1 MKSLSSAINE
11 SVSRTKLVNMIYKEV
26 ERLRLTSK
34 LYKDEYWQGP
44 SDVFNCIR
52 DVIAKTG
59 GDYELVVNVPNGG
72 YRKSKDGMSEW
83 KEYEL
88 EIISVDDGKTVIIG
102 LLNAHAAGKV
112 DDPFSAYDMSLILN
126 KA

>member
-1 MKSLSSAINE
+1 MKSLSTAINE

-102 LLNAHAAGKV
+102 MLNAHAAGKV
-112 DDPFSAYDMSLILN
+112 SDPFSEYDMSLILN

>member
-1 MKSLSSAINE
+1 MKSLSTAINE

-102 LLNAHAAGKV
+102 MLNAHAAGKV

>member
-1 MKSLSSAINE
+1 MKSLSQTINE

-34 LYKDEYWQGP
+34 LYKDEYWEGP

-88 EIISVDDGKTVIIG
+88 EITENETGKTVIVG
-102 LLNAHAAGKV
+102 MLKAHAAGKV
-112 DDPFSAYDMSLILN
+112 DDPFSAYDMSLILD

>member
-26 ERLRLTSK
+26 QRLKLTSK
-34 LYKDEYWQGP
+34 LYKDEYWEGP

-72 YRKSKDGMSEW
+72 YRKSRDGMSQW
-83 KEYEL
+83 KEYDL
-88 EIISVDDGKTVIIG
+88 DIINVENGKTVIIG
-102 LLNAHAAGKV
+102 LLCAHAAGKV
-112 DDPFSAYDMSLILN
+112 DDPFSAYDMSLILD

>member
-112 DDPFSAYDMSLILN
+112 NDPFSAYDMSLILN

>member
-34 LYKDEYWQGP
+34 LYRDEYWQGP

>member
-112 DDPFSAYDMSLILN
+112 SDPFSAYDMSLILN

>member
-59 GDYELVVNVPNGG
+59 GDYELIVNVPNGG

-112 DDPFSAYDMSLILN
+112 NDPFSAYDMSLILN

>member
-34 LYKDEYWQGP
+34 LYRDEYWQGP

-59 GDYELVVNVPNGG
+59 GDYELIVNVPNGG

>member
-26 ERLRLTSK
+26 QRLKLTSK
-34 LYKDEYWQGP
+34 LYKDEYWEGP

-59 GDYELVVNVPNGG
+59 GDYELVVSVPNGG
-72 YRKSKDGMSEW
+72 YKKSRDGMSQW
-83 KEYEL
+83 KEYDL
-88 EIISVDDGKTVIIG
+88 DIINIESGKAVIIG
-102 LLNAHAAGKV
+102 LLSAHAAGKI
-112 DDPFSAYDMSLILN
+112 DDPFSAYDMSLILD

>member
-44 SDVFNCIR
+44 SGVFNCIR

-59 GDYELVVNVPNGG
+59 GDYELIVNVPNGG
-72 YRKSKDGMSEW
+72 YRKSKDGISEW

>member
-1 MKSLSSAINE
+1 MKSLSTAINE

-34 LYKDEYWQGP
+34 LYRDEYWQGP

>member
-59 GDYELVVNVPNGG
+59 GNYELVVNVPNGG

-112 DDPFSAYDMSLILN
+112 NDPFSAYDMTLILN